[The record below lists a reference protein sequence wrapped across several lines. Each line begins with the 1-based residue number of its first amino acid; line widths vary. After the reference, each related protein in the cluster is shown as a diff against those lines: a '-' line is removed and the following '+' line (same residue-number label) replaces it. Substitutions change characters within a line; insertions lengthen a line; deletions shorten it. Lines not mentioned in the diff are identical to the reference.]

1 MIRYKKIRTEDNWI
15 VYSYEPDDSGDV
27 GEIAINIV
35 TGNTKVLKRY
45 KDVKVDIYCGLVFS
59 RLRSFHES
67 GNYEESGYIAW
78 C

>member
-35 TGNTKVLKRY
+35 TGNTEVLRFFTFSL
-45 KDVKVDIYCGLVFS
+45 GL
-59 RLRSFHES
+59 
-67 GNYEESGYIAW
+67 A
-78 C
+78 